1 MFPAPEGAFVPLVA
15 LVLTAPR
22 RAAFATA
29 ATFLFAWLHLWW
41 VLPLLD
47 VMRLPGETLP
57 GVLSLPQ
64 SPLVMLL
71 GHVAVVALVLGAVG
85 VFSPRPGSPADLAAK
100 AAGRGD
106 FLAAGEFWQEAGR
119 PRKALRCFLRAR
131 AWGRAAEAARALGD
145 LQQAA
150 DLAEREGGTSLLTA
164 AQLWARRGDDARA
177 QALWT
182 RYGAYLVDKGQPE
195 LAVEPFLRAG
205 DVRRAAHS
213 VELALQA
220 RRLTEAQGE
229 LALRAA
235 REARRP
241 ALGAL
246 VATAI
251 DRHREAGD
259 LYLAAEEPLEA
270 ARAFSRAGDTLRAA
284 EALRLG
290 GHVEDAARL
299 RAQSLTSSGQ
309 WDLAV
314 LEYEHAG
321 MAAQA
326 AATLVRLGRFDEAYR
341 RYLRA
346 GMRREAAD
354 LARDHGDPREAGR
367 LFEDLEEWGEAGLAW
382 ERAGEHLQA
391 ARCLERAGDFAHAL
405 AVLELSGLKGEQA
418 QLLARLGRL
427 EEGFLILFGASD
439 LRGAWEL
446 LSSYGGTYPALAES
460 LATLAEWLE
469 AQGEVTAAISAVQRA
484 TAGLSASRELLPAL
498 YTQAHLLER
507 HSDFRAA
514 QAVWQRIVDVDYSF
528 RDAAARLQAAV
539 AQRAAQEAA
548 SAPAGIAEA
557 PAAPDPTSRYVLE
570 QELGRG
576 GMGVVYRARDS
587 RLGRIVAI
595 KVLNPR
601 QHTPE
606 ALRRFEREA
615 RAAAALSHPGIVH
628 IYDFDRGFG
637 SCFISMEYVPGSTIN
652 QLVREEPAFL
662 RGNLVPLMRQIASAV
677 GYAHSRHVIH
687 RDLKPANMVLLDRRQ
702 VKILDFG
709 IARRLDELEL
719 SASGATGTPYYM
731 APEQILGEEPD
742 TRTDLYSLG
751 VTFFQMATATLPF
764 TTGNVLRAHL
774 EQPAPDPRALAPD
787 LDPAIAAVILRC
799 MAKDPDQRPR
809 DGAALYAELPVAEE
823 DALR

>member
-1 MFPAPEGAFVPLVA
+1 MLAGPQLLAAPLLA

-29 ATFLFAWLHLWW
+29 AVVAFAWLHLWW
-41 VLPLLD
+41 LLPLLD
-47 VMRLPGETLP
+47 IMKVPGETLP
-57 GVLSLPQ
+57 SVLSWPQ
-64 SPLVMLL
+64 SPTVMLL
-71 GHVAVVALVLGAVG
+71 GHLAAAVLALAAVG
-85 VFSPRPGSPADLAAK
+85 VFSPRPGSPADLAGR
-100 AAGRGD
+100 AARRGD
-106 FLAAGEFWQEAGR
+106 HLAAGELWQEAGQ
-119 PRKALRCFLRAR
+119 PRRALRSFLRAR
-131 AWGRAAEAARALGD
+131 AWGRAADAARALGD
-145 LQQAA
+145 LQRAA
-150 DLAEREGGTSLLTA
+150 DLAEREGGSSLLTA
-164 AQLWARRGDDARA
+164 AQLMARRGDEGRA
-177 QALWT
+177 QALWL

-195 LAVEPFLRAG
+195 LAIEPFLRAG
-205 DVRRAAHS
+205 DARRAAHS

-220 RRLTEAQGE
+220 RRLAEPQGE

-235 REARRP
+235 REAKRP
-241 ALGAL
+241 ALGGQ

-251 DRHREAGD
+251 ERHREAGD
-259 LYLAAEEPLEA
+259 LFLAADDPMEA

-284 EALRLG
+284 EALRLA
-290 GHVEDAARL
+290 GHVEDAARM

-326 AATLVRLGRFDEAYR
+326 AATLVRLGRHDEAFR

-346 GMRREAAD
+346 GMRREAAEI
-354 LARDHGDPREAGR
+354 ARDHGDPREAGR
-367 LFEDLEEWGEAGLAW
+367 LFEDLEEWGDAGLAW

-391 ARCLERAGDFAHAL
+391 ARCLERAGDFANAL
-405 AVLELSGLKGEQA
+405 SILERSGLRGEQA

-427 EEGFLILFGASD
+427 EEGFLVLFGAGD
-439 LRGAWEL
+439 LRGSWEL
-446 LSSYGGTYPALAES
+446 LSSYGGTYPALAEP
-460 LATLAEWLE
+460 LAKLAEWLE

-484 TAGLSASRELLPAL
+484 TAGLTASHELLPAL
-498 YTQAHLLER
+498 YTQAMLLEK

-514 QAVWQRIVDVDYSF
+514 QSVWQRIVDLDYSY

-539 AQRAAQEAA
+539 ARRAAQE
-548 SAPAGIAEA
+548 G
-557 PAAPDPTSRYVLE
+557 PAAQGAAESAAVTDPSSRYVLE

-587 RLGRIVAI
+587 RLGRTVAI
-595 KVLNPR
+595 KVLNQR

-637 SCFISMEYVPGSTIN
+637 SCFISMEYVPGPTLT
-652 QLVREEPAFL
+652 QLVREEPAFV
-662 RGNLVPLMRQIASAV
+662 RANLAPLMRQISAAV

-742 TRTDLYSLG
+742 ARTDLYSLG

-774 EQPAPDPRALAPD
+774 ETPPPDPRALAPD

-799 MAKDPDQRPR
+799 MAKDPEQRPR
-809 DGAALYAELPVAEE
+809 DGTALHAEIPAVDE

>member
-1 MFPAPEGAFVPLVA
+1 MVPAPAGFVLPLLL

-22 RAAFATA
+22 RAALATA
-29 ATFLFAWLHLWW
+29 AAGLFAWLHLWW

-47 VMRLPGETLP
+47 VMRLPGDTLP
-57 GVLSLPQ
+57 GVLSWPQ
-64 SPLVMLL
+64 APLVMLA
-71 GHVAVVALVLGAVG
+71 GHLVVAVLVLAAAG
-85 VFSPRPGSPADLAAK
+85 VFSPRPGSAADLAVRASR
-100 AAGRGD
+100 RGD
-106 FLAAGEFWQEAGR
+106 FIAAGEFWQEAGKS
-119 PRKALRCFLRAR
+119 RKALHSFLRAR
-131 AWGRAAEAARALGD
+131 AWGRAAEAARALGSIR
-145 LQQAA
+145 QAA
-150 DLAEREGGTSLLTA
+150 DLAEREGGGALMTA
-164 AQLWARRGDDARA
+164 AQLWARCGDEPRA

-182 RYGAYLVDKGQPE
+182 RYGAYLVDKSQPE
-195 LAVEPFLRAG
+195 LAIEPFMRAG

-220 RRLTEAQGE
+220 RRLVEAQAD

-235 REARRP
+235 REAKRP
-241 ALGAL
+241 GLGAL
-246 VATAI
+246 VATGA

-259 LYLAAEEPLEA
+259 LFLAAGEPLEA

-284 EALRLG
+284 EALRAA

-314 LEYEHAG
+314 LEYENAG

-326 AATLVRLGRFDEAYR
+326 AATLVRLGRHDEAYR
-341 RYLRA
+341 RYLHA
-346 GMRREAAD
+346 GMRREAAA

-367 LFEDLEEWGEAGLAW
+367 LFEDLEEWAEAGLAW

-391 ARCLERAGDFAHAL
+391 ARCLDRAGEFAHAL
-405 AVLELSGLKGEQA
+405 GVLERSGLKGEQA
-418 QLLARLGRL
+418 QLLSRLGRL
-427 EEGFLILFGASD
+427 EEGFLVLFGASD
-439 LRGAWEL
+439 LRGAWAL
-446 LSSYGGTYPALAES
+446 LSSYGGTYPALAEP
-460 LATLAEWLE
+460 LAALAEWLE

-484 TAGLSASRELLPAL
+484 TAGLTASHELLPAL
-498 YTQAHLLER
+498 YTQASLLER
-507 HSDFRAA
+507 HNDLRGALT
-514 QAVWQRIVDVDYSF
+514 VWQRIVDVDYSF
-528 RDAAARLQAAV
+528 RDAAARLQAAT
-539 AQRAAQEAA
+539 ARSSAAESAA
-548 SAPAGIAEA
+548 AP
-557 PAAPDPTSRYVLE
+557 PAAAEGATASDPSARYVLE

-637 SCFISMEYVPGSTIN
+637 SCFISMEHVPGPTLT
-652 QLVREEPAFL
+652 QLVREEPVWVRA
-662 RGNLVPLMRQIASAV
+662 NIAPLMRQLASAV

-742 TRTDLYSLG
+742 ARTDLYSLG
-751 VTFFQMATATLPF
+751 VTFFQLATATLPF

-774 EQPAPDPRALAPD
+774 EQPAPDPCALAPD
-787 LDPAIAAVILRC
+787 LDPAIAALIVRC

-809 DGAALYAELPVAEE
+809 DGATLYEEIPAAEG

>member
-1 MFPAPEGAFVPLVA
+1 MLTTSAAA
-15 LVLTAPR
+15 LVPVLCLALTAPR
-22 RAAFATA
+22 RAALATA
-29 ATFLFAWLHLWW
+29 AAAVFAWMHLWW
-41 VLPLLD
+41 LLPLLD
-47 VMRLPGETLP
+47 VMQLPGETLP
-57 GVLSLPQ
+57 SLLRWPS

-71 GHVAVVALVLGAVG
+71 GHVVVLALVLAAAG
-85 VFSPRPGSPADLAAK
+85 VFSPRPGSAADLAGR
-100 AAGRGD
+100 AARRGD
-106 FLAAGEFWQEAGR
+106 FLAAGEFWQEAGS
-119 PRKALRCFLRAR
+119 PRRALGCFLRAR
-131 AWGRAAEAARALGD
+131 AWGRAADAARARGD
-145 LQQAA
+145 LRQAA
-150 DLAEREGGTSLLTA
+150 DLAEREGGGALLTA
-164 AQLWARRGDDARA
+164 AQLWARQGDEARA

-182 RYGAYLVDKGQPE
+182 RFGAYLVDKGQPE
-195 LAVEPFLRAG
+195 LAIEPFLRAG
-205 DVRRAAHS
+205 DLRRAAHS

-220 RRLTEAQGE
+220 RRLTEAQADLG
-229 LALRAA
+229 LRAA
-235 REARRP
+235 RDAKRP
-241 ALGAL
+241 ALGAQ
-246 VATAI
+246 VALAVE
-251 DRHREAGD
+251 RHRDAGD
-259 LYLAAEEPLEA
+259 LFLAAGEPLEA

-284 EALRLG
+284 EALRLA
-290 GHVEDAARL
+290 GHAEDAARL

-326 AATLVRLGRFDEAYR
+326 AATLVRLGRHDEAFR

-346 GMRREAAD
+346 GMRREAAE
-354 LARDHGDPREAGR
+354 LARDHGEAREAGR

-405 AVLELSGLKGEQA
+405 AVLERSGLKGEQA

-427 EEGFLILFGASD
+427 EEGFQVLFGAGD
-439 LRGAWEL
+439 MRGAWEL
-446 LSSYGGTYPALAES
+446 LSSYGGTYPALAEP
-460 LATLAEWLE
+460 LAALAEWLA

-484 TAGLSASRELLPAL
+484 TAGLTASRELLPAL
-498 YTQAHLLER
+498 YTQAQLLER
-507 HSDFRAA
+507 NGDFRAA
-514 QAVWQRIVDVDYSF
+514 QTVWQRIVDLDYSF
-528 RDAAARLQAAV
+528 RDAPARLQAA
-539 AQRAAQEAA
+539 ARRTAQEGAA
-548 SAPAGIAEA
+548 AT
-557 PAAPDPTSRYVLE
+557 AAPGDGAQVTDPSSRYLLE

-587 RLGRIVAI
+587 RLGRTVAI

-637 SCFISMEYVPGSTIN
+637 SCFISMEYVPGPTLN
-652 QLVREEPAFL
+652 QLAREEPVFV
-662 RGNLVPLMRQIASAV
+662 RGNLVPLLRQIAAAV
-677 GYAHSRHVIH
+677 GYAHSRHVVH

-719 SASGATGTPYYM
+719 SASGATGTPYFM

-742 TRTDLYSLG
+742 TRTDVYSLG
-751 VTFFQMATATLPF
+751 VTFFQLATSTLPF

-774 EQPAPDPRALAPD
+774 DQPPPDPRALAPD
-787 LDPAIAAVILRC
+787 LDAALAALVLRC

-809 DGAALYAELPVAEE
+809 DGAALLAELPAAAE

>member
-1 MFPAPEGAFVPLVA
+1 MLVAPAIAFVPLVA

-22 RAAFATA
+22 RAVLATSA
-29 ATFLFAWLHLWW
+29 AILLAWLHLWW

-47 VMRLPGETLP
+47 IMNVPGNTLP
-57 GVLSLPQ
+57 GILSWPT
-64 SPLVMLL
+64 SSLVMLL
-71 GHVAVVALVLGAVG
+71 GHIAVIVLVLAAAG
-85 VFSPRPGSPADLAAK
+85 VFSPVPGSPADLAGR
-100 AAGRGD
+100 AARRGD

-119 PRKALRCFLRAR
+119 PRQALRCFLGAR
-131 AWGRAAEAARALGD
+131 AWGRAAEAARALGN
-145 LQQAA
+145 LRQAA
-150 DLAEREGGTSLLTA
+150 DLAEREGGVSLLTA
-164 AQLWARRGDDARA
+164 AQLWSRQGDDARA

-195 LAVEPFLRAG
+195 VAVEPFLRAG
-205 DVRRAAHS
+205 DIRRAAHS
-213 VELALQA
+213 VELALQT
-220 RRLTEAQGE
+220 RRLTEAQGD

-235 REARRP
+235 REAKRP
-241 ALGAL
+241 ALGAQ
-246 VATAI
+246 VATTLE
-251 DRHREAGD
+251 RHREAGD
-259 LYLAAEEPLEA
+259 LYLAADEPLEA

-284 EALRLG
+284 EALRLA
-290 GHVEDAARL
+290 GHVEDAARM

-326 AATLVRLGRFDEAYR
+326 AATLVRLGRYDEAYR
-341 RYLRA
+341 RYLHA
-346 GMRREAAD
+346 GMRREAAE
-354 LARDHGDPREAGR
+354 LARDHGEAREAGR
-367 LFEDLEEWGEAGLAW
+367 LFEDLEEWGEAGVAW

-405 AVLELSGLKGEQA
+405 TVLESSGLKGEQA

-427 EEGFLILFGASD
+427 EEGFLVLYGASD
-439 LRGAWEL
+439 MRGAWEL
-446 LSSYGGTYPALAES
+446 LSSYGGTYPALAEQ
-460 LATLAEWLE
+460 LAKLAEWLE

-484 TAGLSASRELLPAL
+484 TAGLSASHELLPAL

-507 HSDFRAA
+507 HNDFRAA

-528 RDAAARLQAAV
+528 RDAAARL
-539 AQRAAQEAA
+539 
-548 SAPAGIAEA
+548 
-557 PAAPDPTSRYVLE
+557 PAAAARRTTQESAGTPAATSDGAQVTDPSSRYLLE

-615 RAAAALSHPGIVH
+615 RSAAALSHPGIVH

-637 SCFISMEYVPGSTIN
+637 SCFISMEFVPGPTLN
-652 QLVREEPAFL
+652 QLVREEPAFV
-662 RGNLVPLMRQIASAV
+662 RTNLVPLMRQIASAV

-709 IARRLDELEL
+709 IARRLDDLEL

-731 APEQILGEEPD
+731 APEQIIGDEPD
-742 TRTDLYSLG
+742 ARTDLYSLG
-751 VTFFQMATATLPF
+751 VTFFQLATATLPF

-774 EQPAPDPRALAPD
+774 DQPPPDPRALAPD
-787 LDPAIAAVILRC
+787 LDPAIAAIILRC

-809 DGAALYAELPVAEE
+809 DGSALYSEIPAPDE

>member
-1 MFPAPEGAFVPLVA
+1 MALVPAGVA
-15 LVLTAPR
+15 LPLLLLMLTAPR
-22 RAAFATA
+22 RAALATA
-29 ATFLFAWLHLWW
+29 AAALFAWLHLWW
-41 VLPLLD
+41 VLPLFD
-47 VMRLPGETLP
+47 VMRLPGAALP
-57 GVLSLPQ
+57 GVLSWPQ
-64 SPLVMLL
+64 SPFVMLA
-71 GHVAVVALVLGAVG
+71 GHVAVAVLILAAAG
-85 VFSPRPGSPADLAAK
+85 VFSPRPGSAADLAGR
-100 AAGRGD
+100 AARRGD
-106 FLAAGEFWQEAGR
+106 LLAAGEFWQEAGR
-119 PRKALRCFLRAR
+119 PRKALRSFLRAR
-131 AWGRAAEAARALGD
+131 AWGRAADAARALGN
-145 LQQAA
+145 LRLAA
-150 DLAEREGGTSLLTA
+150 DLAEREGGGALMTA
-164 AQLWARRGDDARA
+164 AQLWARCGEEGRA

-182 RYGAYLVDKGQPE
+182 RYGAYVVDKGQPE
-195 LAVEPFLRAG
+195 LAIEPFLRAG
-205 DVRRAAHS
+205 DARRAAHS
-213 VELALQA
+213 AELALQA
-220 RRLTEAQGE
+220 RRLGEAQAD

-235 REARRP
+235 REAKRP
-241 ALGAL
+241 GLGAL
-246 VATAI
+246 VASAV

-259 LYLAAEEPLEA
+259 LFLAAGEPLEA

-284 EALRLG
+284 EALRAA

-314 LEYEHAG
+314 LEYENAG

-326 AATLVRLGRFDEAYR
+326 AATLVRLGRHDEAYR
-341 RYLRA
+341 RYLHA
-346 GMRREAAD
+346 GMRREAAE

-367 LFEDLEEWGEAGLAW
+367 LFEDLEEWGEAGVAW

-391 ARCLERAGDFAHAL
+391 ARCLERAGDLANAL
-405 AVLELSGLKGEQA
+405 AVLERAGLKGEQA

-427 EEGFLILFGASD
+427 EEGFLVLFGASD
-439 LRGAWEL
+439 MRGAWEL
-446 LSSYGGTYPALAES
+446 LSAYGGTYPALAEQ
-460 LATLAEWLE
+460 LAALAEWLE

-484 TAGLSASRELLPAL
+484 TAGLSASHELLPAL
-498 YTQAHLLER
+498 YTQAALLDR
-507 HSDFRAA
+507 HNDVRAA
-514 QAVWQRIVDVDYSF
+514 LAVWQRIVDVDYSF
-528 RDAAARLQAAV
+528 RDAAARLQAAS
-539 AQRAAQEAA
+539 ARSSAADAA
-548 SAPAGIAEA
+548 AA
-557 PAAPDPTSRYVLE
+557 PAAAAEGAAVTDPSARYLLE

-576 GMGVVYRARDS
+576 GMGVVYRARDT
-587 RLGRIVAI
+587 RLGRTVAI

-637 SCFISMEYVPGSTIN
+637 SCFISMEHVPGPTLN
-652 QLVREEPAFL
+652 QLVREEPAWV
-662 RGNLVPLMRQIASAV
+662 RANLVPLMRQIASAV
-677 GYAHSRHVIH
+677 GYAHSRRVVH

-709 IARRLDELEL
+709 IARRLDELDL

-751 VTFFQMATATLPF
+751 VTFFQLATATLPF

-774 EQPAPDPRALAPD
+774 EQPPPDPRALAPD
-787 LDPAIAAVILRC
+787 LDPAIAALIVRC
-799 MAKDPDQRPR
+799 MAKDPEQRPR
-809 DGAALYAELPVAEE
+809 DGAALYAELPAAGG